1 MKIMPVASYKYCCN
15 KLTAILRSAKINY
28 NCLTKLD
35 GVKDKFA
42 KTWKVLNFIITQ
54 TKLQLICLT
63 RVCST
68 WKSVMVK
75 TDSFCL
81 LSASHQF
88 VGEYKLQPLLDPS
101 AAAIR
106 HRLAC

>member
-1 MKIMPVASYKYCCN
+1 
-15 KLTAILRSAKINY
+15 LRGAKKNY

-81 LSASHQF
+81 PSASHQL
-88 VGEYKLQPLLDPS
+88 VGEYQL
-101 AAAIR
+101 AAAPRPLSCRYTPPFGMLSHSCHQI
-106 HRLAC
+106 CP